1 MLSGRNTLARGVIAD
16 IRGYSDRGMT
26 ERHLVSVFASRQD
39 AALSRI
45 LAESGW
51 RVEPLDILRAPAA
64 TSDSVKCSIGIVQL
78 ASAGDEW
85 LGRLLTSIEHLKH
98 ITWIAVLDRSL
109 LSNDRLRE
117 FISANCVDYQ
127 TTPLERERILF
138 ALGHAAGMAELSAQW
153 RTDSTHAS
161 SQSALIGAADVMQRL
176 RRDVLK
182 VATANASVLI
192 TGESGTGKEL
202 VAHAIHVHSLRSSKP
217 FIAVNCVSLS
227 PSLIHA
233 ELFGFERGAF
243 TGAHRQK
250 RGQFELADGGTILLD
265 EIGDLHLELQSLLLR
280 FLEEHLVRRVG
291 GQEQI
296 PVDVRV
302 LAATNVDLE
311 SAVRTGRFREDLYY
325 RLNVLRILTPALRD
339 HRDDIEALAH
349 ELLHRFVSRKGGR
362 AIGFT
367 KSALTALHAH
377 HWPGN
382 VRELVNRVH
391 RASVMCDGRMVT
403 PADLQ
408 LSTGDHALDLSL
420 DAAIA
425 RVERQTVLAALQ
437 MTGWNASQA
446 AAAIGVSRATLY
458 RLIEKHALALPA
470 ADSAGAVGSTP

>member
-1 MLSGRNTLARGVIAD
+1 MQRQV
-16 IRGYSDRGMT
+16 
-26 ERHLVSVFASRQD
+26 VSVFASRQD

-51 RVEPLDILRAPAA
+51 RVEPLDILQMPTAP
-64 TSDSVKCSIGIVQL
+64 SEPFKSSIGIVQL
-78 ASAGDEW
+78 DSAGDEW
-85 LGRLLTSIEHLKH
+85 LSNLLTSIAHLQH

-109 LSNDRLRE
+109 LSNDGLRE
-117 FISANCVDYQ
+117 FISVNCVDYQ

-153 RTDSTHAS
+153 RSDSSDACN
-161 SQSALIGAADVMQRL
+161 QSALLGSADVMERL
-176 RRDVLK
+176 RRDVRK
-182 VATANASVLI
+182 VAAADAPVLI

-202 VAHAIHVHSLRSSKP
+202 VAHAVHAHSRRSKQP
-217 FIAVNCVSLS
+217 FFAVNCVSLS

-296 PVDVRV
+296 PVDARV
-302 LAATNVDLE
+302 IAATNVDLE
-311 SAVRTGRFREDLYY
+311 SAVRAGRFREDLYY
-325 RLNVLRILTPALRD
+325 RLNVLRIVTPPLRE
-339 HRDDIEALAH
+339 HREDIEALAQ
-349 ELLHRFVSRKGGR
+349 EFLQRFVSLKGGR
-362 AIGFT
+362 AINFT
-367 KSALTALHAH
+367 KSALTALRAH

-391 RASVMCDGRMVT
+391 RASVMCDGRMVS

-408 LSTGDHALDLSL
+408 LTSTDHALDLNL
-420 DAAIA
+420 DAAIG
-425 RVERQTVLAALQ
+425 RVERETVLAALQ
-437 MTGWNASQA
+437 LTAWNASRA
-446 AAAIGVSRATLY
+446 AAAVGVSRATLY
-458 RLIEKHALALPA
+458 RLLEKHALAFPS
-470 ADSAGAVGSTP
+470 ADIGGTMDSTPPIEAHPR